1 MTDLLK
7 QLDAAAELKRRALD
21 ASRMAEAQM
30 MDPNGRAA
38 SLASQHHYAA
48 DQIDHAAIAAA
59 WRAKD
64 AEIEK
69 YRTVTAAMLL
79 VMRSVAA
86 RARECSKGG
95 GRYSM
100 AGVWEDLA
108 PAAENAEAAITPAA
122 GADHD

>member
-7 QLDAAAELKRRALD
+7 HLDAAAELFRA
-21 ASRMAEAQM
+21 MMHPGGIEAEHKAYCK
-30 MDPNGRAA
+30 AA
-38 SLASQHHYAA
+38 LA
-48 DQIDHAAIAAA
+48 IDHAAVAAE

-108 PAAENAEAAITPAA
+108 PAAENAEAALTPAA
-122 GADHD
+122 GADHA